1 MDLLII
7 YRYAYWGA
15 IKEIKTITTLYN
27 MCVEVGDGD
36 AAEEYASLLV
46 NLKADFDYII
56 SSLYLVFPVSFPFP
70 APLIN
75 TSNGLSNPKSI
86 FATCTY
92 SIVERILLCPH

>member
-1 MDLLII
+1 MIMDLLII

-56 SSLYLVFPVSFPFP
+56 SALGYDKEACWQVLDYE
-70 APLIN
+70 IN
-75 TSNGLSNPKSI
+75 KG
-86 FATCTY
+86 
-92 SIVERILLCPH
+92 E

>member
-27 MCVEVGDGD
+27 ICVEVGDGD
-36 AAEEYASLLV
+36 SAEEYASLLV

-56 SSLYLVFPVSFPFP
+56 SALGYDKEACWQVLDYE
-70 APLIN
+70 IN
-75 TSNGLSNPKSI
+75 KG
-86 FATCTY
+86 
-92 SIVERILLCPH
+92 E